1 MLTLGNSAE
10 GSSTVFT
17 NFVTVPGSGT
27 TGDGEPRHT
36 SLTNLVDFDLLTH
49 GMVGLQVL
57 SWLTSLVS
65 KVGLSLGNNA
75 EVSSTVFNLIVSFS
89 TDEHFIVMVNPITSP
104 FSLGN
109 TLSLFLGL
117 THS

>member
-1 MLTLGNSAE
+1 MLTFVCLRSARLDF
-10 GSSTVFT
+10 GALS
-17 NFVTVPGSGT
+17 GSGT
-27 TGDGEPRHT
+27 TGTEELL
-36 SLTNLVDFDLLTH
+36 LTLLSNLVELDILTQ

-65 KVGLSLGNNA
+65 KVGLSLGDNA

-109 TLSLFLGL
+109 TLSLFMTLS
-117 THS
+117 HS

>member
-1 MLTLGNSAE
+1 MLTFSCLISLVLE
-10 GSSTVFT
+10 FGSE
-17 NFVTVPGSGT
+17 PGCGT
-27 TGDGEPRHT
+27 TGNDDGDIPLQDVVE
-36 SLTNLVDFDLLTH
+36 SDLLAQ
-49 GMVGLQVL
+49 GRVGLQVL

-89 TDEHFIVMVNPITSP
+89 TDEHFIVMENPITSS

-109 TLSLFLGL
+109 TLSLFL
-117 THS
+117 

>member
-1 MLTLGNSAE
+1 MLTCVCLISPSLKFSIE
-10 GSSTVFT
+10 
-17 NFVTVPGSGT
+17 PGCGT
-27 TGDGEPRHT
+27 TGDDDLPFPDIVELDI
-36 SLTNLVDFDLLTH
+36 LTQ
-49 GMVGLQVL
+49 GMDGLQVL

>member
-1 MLTLGNSAE
+1 MLTFVCLRSARLDF
-10 GSSTVFT
+10 GAL
-17 NFVTVPGSGT
+17 PGSGT
-27 TGDGEPRHT
+27 TGTEELL
-36 SLTNLVDFDLLTH
+36 LTLLSNLVELDILTQ

-117 THS
+117 IHS